1 MGIHLAIF
9 FHPLLLINSVKTIM
23 GICPVVLISKRQWAL
38 ILQCI
43 NIAKTEGIHPTVSML
58 LRQGIHPTTQRA
70 FTRQY

>member
-9 FHPLLLINSVKTIM
+9 FHPLLLINNVKTIM
-23 GICPVVLISKRQWAL
+23 GICPVVLISKRQWAS